1 METRDD
7 QESRP
12 QAEHELPKSRLERWI
27 ERLEER
33 IAPCDPHINPQGKYV
48 GSCHHRYRY

>member
-1 METRDD
+1 METRND
-7 QESRP
+7 QESPP

-33 IAPCDPHINPQGKYV
+33 IAPDCHLNPHDRAV
-48 GSCHHRYRY
+48 GCGHEHY

>member
-33 IAPCDPHINPQGKYV
+33 IAPACHLNPHYRDV
-48 GSCHHRYRY
+48 GCGHYRYR

>member
-33 IAPCDPHINPQGKYV
+33 IAPTCHLNPRDRAV
-48 GSCHHRYRY
+48 GCGHEHY